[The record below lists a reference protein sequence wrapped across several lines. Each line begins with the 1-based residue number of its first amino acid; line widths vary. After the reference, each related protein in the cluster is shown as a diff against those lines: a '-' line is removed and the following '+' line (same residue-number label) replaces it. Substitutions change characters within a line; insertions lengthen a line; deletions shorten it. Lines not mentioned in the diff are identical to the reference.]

1 MGATDEVRAVMAR
14 DLLQGT
20 PIADL
25 IEGLCDVIDAQ
36 DERIAQLEAP
46 AKELEARA
54 KVTVAGDPLG
64 LWRR

>member
-36 DERIAQLEAP
+36 EQRIAELEAP
-46 AKELEARA
+46 A